1 MDNSI
6 LALSLIAS
14 FTALE
19 VAGPDDLR
27 DAVEGLHGAA
37 SLRLISPFVARAA
50 VYAIGA
56 QVDMCRASFT
66 DAGMGAEAY
75 DETVAAIGRF
85 HWDFP
90 KPE

>member
-19 VAGPDDLR
+19 VAGPNDLR
-27 DAVEGLHGAA
+27 DAVEALHGAA

-56 QVDMCRASFT
+56 QVDECRASFT
-66 DAGMGAEAY
+66 DANIGAEAY
-75 DETVAAIGRF
+75 DDTVAAIGRF

-90 KPE
+90 KP

>member
-14 FTALE
+14 FSALE
-19 VAGPDDLR
+19 VSGPNDLR
-27 DAVEGLHGAA
+27 DAVDALHGAA

-56 QVDMCRASFT
+56 RVDECRAIFAES
-66 DAGMGAEAY
+66 DIGAEAF

>member
-14 FTALE
+14 FSALE

-27 DAVEGLHGAA
+27 DAVEALHGAA

-50 VYAIGA
+50 VYAMPRKLYRCGH
-56 QVDMCRASFT
+56 
-66 DAGMGAEAY
+66 
-75 DETVAAIGRF
+75 GRRGL
-85 HWDFP
+85 
-90 KPE
+90 

>member
-14 FTALE
+14 FSALE
-19 VAGPDDLR
+19 SAGPDHLR
-27 DAVEGLHGAA
+27 DAVEGLHGATTVG
-37 SLRLISPFVARAA
+37 LISPYVARAA

-56 QVDMCRASFT
+56 RVDECRAIFAEA
-66 DAGMGAEAY
+66 DIGAEAF